1 MKKRKQQTKNCPRL
15 QNAIKRVV
23 AIAHRQGG
31 YGWWT
36 PQICR
41 PYGFGTAVWQIAYQA
56 DKYDVL
62 NHLIGSNKMIYPCNN
77 TSSNC
82 FIRGDIRHKNAR
94 LQAILLLLL
103 LILVLLFTI

>member
-15 QNAIKRVV
+15 QNAINRVV
-23 AIAHRQGG
+23 AIAHRYGG
-31 YGWWT
+31 FCGWVI
-36 PQICR
+36 QICR
-41 PYGFGTAVWQIAYQA
+41 PYNFGTAVWQIAYQE
-56 DKYDVL
+56 DKYDVI
-62 NHLIGSNKMIYPCNN
+62 NHLIGSNKMIYPGNN
-77 TSSNC
+77 TTSNC